1 MNELININ
9 STAALTAIDAAEI
22 TAELFNRFI
31 AYVNTDSKKTVETY
45 TRALRQFML
54 YLQANGISKPSR
66 ADIIAY
72 NNEMQARGL
81 KPTTR
86 QSYIA
91 AVKVFFKWTKQ
102 EGIYPDIAEHLKG
115 AKLDREHK
123 RENLTSSQ
131 VKQILGSID
140 RTTTAGLRDYAL
152 FLLTVSGGLRTIEL
166 ERALY
171 GDIGIAGNSTVL
183 HIQGKGHTEKTE
195 YIIIAPQVEAA
206 LRAYIKATGGRSDAE
221 PIFKSTSN
229 NSKGK
234 AISSRT
240 ISEILKHIMVNA
252 GFDSDKLTA
261 HSLRHTAITL
271 VLMGNGGNLAEA
283 QAFSRHENIATLMIY
298 NHAIEKGKAKE
309 NSTGYISSALFD

>member
-1 MNELININ
+1 MSEIIS

-22 TAELFNRFI
+22 TADLSNRFI
-31 AYVNTDSKKTVETY
+31 AYVNTDSKKTIETY
-45 TRALRQFML
+45 TRALRQFIF
-54 YLQANGISKPSR
+54 YLQAHGITHPTR

-72 NNEMQARGL
+72 IKEMQARGL

-86 QSYIA
+86 QAYIA

-102 EGIYPDIAEHLKG
+102 EGIYPDIAEHLQG
-115 AKLDREHK
+115 AKLDKEHK
-123 RENLTSSQ
+123 RENLTSGQ
-131 VKQILGSID
+131 VKQILESID
-140 RTTTAGLRDYAL
+140 RTTGTGLRDYAL

-171 GDIGIAGNSTVL
+171 GDIGTAGDNTVL

-206 LRAYIKATGGRSDAE
+206 LRAYIKATGGRTESE

-234 AISSRT
+234 AIGSRS
-240 ISEILKHIMVNA
+240 ISEILKGIMVNA
-252 GFDSDKLTA
+252 GFNSDKLTA

-271 VLMGNGGNLAEA
+271 VLMANGGNLAEA
-283 QAFSRHENIATLMIY
+283 QAFSRHENISTLMIY

-309 NSTGYISSALFD
+309 NSTGYINAAIFG

>member
-1 MNELININ
+1 MLELT
-9 STAALTAIDAAEI
+9 TANTALTANNATEI
-22 TAELFNRFI
+22 TADLLGSFI
-31 AYVNTDSKKTVETY
+31 SYVNTDSKKTIETY
-45 TRALRQFML
+45 TRALKQFFI
-54 YLQANGISKPSR
+54 YLQAESIIKPSR

-72 NNEMQARGL
+72 IARMQERGL

-140 RTTTAGLRDYAL
+140 TSTTLGKRDYCL
-152 FLLTVSGGLRTIEL
+152 FLLAVMGGLRTIEL
-166 ERALY
+166 TRATY
-171 GDIGIAGNSTVL
+171 GDIGTAGDNTVL

-195 YIIIAPQVEAA
+195 YIIIAPQAEAA
-206 LRAYIKATGGRSDAE
+206 LRAYIKATGGRTESQ
-221 PIFKSTSN
+221 PIFISTSN
-229 NSKGK
+229 NSKGQ
-234 AISSRT
+234 AISSRS
-240 ISEILKHIMVNA
+240 ISEILKSIMVNA
-252 GFDSDKLTA
+252 GFDSEKLTA

-298 NHAIEKGKAKE
+298 NHSIEKAKAKE
-309 NSTGYISSALFD
+309 NSTGYINSAIFG

>member
-1 MNELININ
+1 MNELINLN

-54 YLQANGISKPSR
+54 YLQAEGITKPSR

-72 NNEMQARGL
+72 INEMQAKGL

-140 RTTTAGLRDYAL
+140 RTTPQGLRDYAL

-166 ERALY
+166 NRAIY
-171 GDIGIAGNSTVL
+171 GDIGTAGNSTVL

-206 LRAYIKATGGRSDAE
+206 LRAYIKATGGRTDE
-221 PIFKSTSN
+221 QPIFISSSN
-229 NSKGK
+229 NNRGQ
-234 AISSRT
+234 AISSRS
-240 ISEILKHIMVNA
+240 ISEILKSIMVNA

>member
-1 MNELININ
+1 MLELTRTN
-9 STAALTAIDAAEI
+9 TALTANNATEI
-22 TAELFNRFI
+22 TAELLNRFI
-31 AYVNTDSKKTVETY
+31 AYVNTDSTKTIETY
-45 TRALRQFML
+45 TRALKQFFI
-54 YLQANGISKPSR
+54 YLQAEGITQPSR
-66 ADIIAY
+66 SDIIAY
-72 NNEMQARGL
+72 IKQMQERGL

-102 EGIYPDIAEHLKG
+102 EGLYPDIAEHLKG

-140 RTTTAGLRDYAL
+140 TSTPLGKRDYCL
-152 FLLTVSGGLRTIEL
+152 FLLAVTGGLRTIEL
-166 ERALY
+166 TRATY
-171 GDIGIAGNSTVL
+171 GDIGTAGDNTIL

-195 YIIIAPQVEAA
+195 YIVIAPQVEAA
-206 LRAYIKATGGRSDAE
+206 LRAYIKASGGRTE
-221 PIFKSTSN
+221 TQPIFISTSN
-229 NSKGK
+229 NSKGQP
-234 AISSRT
+234 ISSRS
-240 ISEILKHIMVNA
+240 ISEILKGIMVNA

-271 VLMGNGGNLAEA
+271 VLMGNNGNLAEA

-298 NHAIEKGKAKE
+298 NHSIEKAKAKE
-309 NSTGYISSALFD
+309 NSTAYINTALFG